1 MTAVYSTFLA
11 AIPACAR
18 KTCAVYLHGGSA
30 AIPIHLTD
38 MELLQINLAE
48 IFRVE
53 TPVLELMLRASLLY
67 LGILF
72 LLRIMPRRTGGEL
85 ATMDLLFVV
94 LIAEA
99 TTHSLG
105 GYKSVTEGFIVVLTL
120 MMLNYFINFLSYYS
134 SFVEKLIA
142 SPPLL
147 VVKDGKLLR
156 RNMRRE
162 FLTEEELME
171 HLRREGIEDIKEV
184 KSAHVEADGQISFIP
199 GKGSR

>member
-1 MTAVYSTFLA
+1 
-11 AIPACAR
+11 
-18 KTCAVYLHGGSA
+18 
-30 AIPIHLTD
+30 
-38 MELLQINLAE
+38 MELLQINFTEL
-48 IFRVE
+48 FRTE
-53 TPVLELMLRASLLY
+53 TPIPELVLRASVLY

-72 LLRIMPRRTGGEL
+72 LLRILPRRTGGEL
-85 ATMDLLFVV
+85 ATLDLLFIV

-105 GYKSVTEGFIVVLTL
+105 GYSSITEGFIVILTL
-120 MMLNYFINFLSYYS
+120 MTLNYSINFLSYHS
-134 SFVEKLIA
+134 SLVEKLIS

-184 KSAHVEADGQISFIP
+184 KSAHVEADGQISFIAK
-199 GKGSR
+199 KGSQ